1 MIKYQLPDTWFDQ
14 IRGHKDGIYLH
25 GKLSTELLAQ
35 VAKKKKKKKNAKLM
49 FTKTGRLLFFLSIFS
64 KVTIQKTLN
73 KYCRRLKK

>member
-35 VAKKKKKKKNAKLM
+35 AAKKKNAKLM